1 MSDVTVTLSANE
13 RAELLASLEYLWSG
27 NTPEE
32 TPDEVQRLVAKL
44 AAAQPAEPTALDRLS
59 AWVRHSQ
66 FHDFTVQRL
75 LNAGW
80 TVRLYVQVE
89 PHLRQVTTRSAPA
102 LAAAIDAAL
111 EQAQEGKP

>member
-1 MSDVTVTLSANE
+1 MPDVTVTLTEDEHAMLMDDLESYYRPASPQE
-13 RAELLASLEYLWSG
+13 AALLDTL
-27 NTPEE
+27 
-32 TPDEVQRLVAKL
+32 R
-44 AAAQPAEPTALDRLS
+44 AAQPAEPTALARLD

-89 PHLRQVTTRSAPA
+89 PHLRQVTTRSAPT

-111 EQAQEGKP
+111 KQAEEAQGE